1 MNNLYDILK
10 FSATEAGERIFLDI
24 PQGEEGRSTLTYQ
37 ETLELVNQ
45 QAQVLRLDYNINAG
59 DRIAIIAPKCYEQI
73 VLYNAIWQLGAIIVP
88 VSEGLGSD
96 EVTFILAD
104 AEAKVTFVHDHFIE
118 KVSNCTEAEVQNFA
132 QLDKNLGDYTEAAP
146 NVYDETAALIYT
158 SGSTG
163 RPKGVMLSHRNLMV
177 NGISSADKLP
187 VTAEDRVASLL
198 PYWHSFALSTE
209 VVMTCFLQASLV
221 FARDMRDFS
230 KNLASWKPTIV
241 MAVPRMLAMY
251 REQIFKGIESKGEAI
266 ASVFTDCLVTGEKF
280 FNSNSLKNP
289 DPILRLKRLKQEK
302 TILKQIG
309 LMMGGDLRFFVSG
322 GAPIAADLQDFFR
335 DINIP
340 VYQGYGLS
348 ESSPVI
354 SCNTPG
360 FSRTGS
366 SGTMLSWLDPAYGG
380 DWTFL
385 NSAGEKG
392 KHLEG
397 ELLVKGDCV
406 MQGYWKHSDTS
417 AKTIENGWLHT
428 GDMGKVLDSFLY
440 LNGRAS
446 NLIVLRGGEKV
457 HPEHIEDL
465 ICELEEVA
473 EVMIIGDDCKNIY
486 AVINK
491 ADEELEDKL
500 IAKRISEACADLA
513 IFQKPKGILSLP
525 AFNPED
531 GTLTPTL
538 KIRRKNIW
546 QRSGNEINA
555 FLKAHKEI

>member
-10 FSATEAGERIFLDI
+10 FSASEAGANTFLDI
-24 PQGEEGRSTLTYQ
+24 PKGEDERATLTYQ
-37 ETLELVNQ
+37 QTLDKVNQ
-45 QAQVLRLDYNINAG
+45 QAQTLSLDFDIKAG

-73 VLYNAIWQLGAIIVP
+73 VMYYAIWQLGAVIVP

-96 EVTFILAD
+96 EITFILAD
-104 AEAKVTFVHDHFIE
+104 AEAKVIFVHESFIE
-118 KVSNCTEAEVQNFA
+118 KVSDCTSSEVQSFA
-132 QLDKNLGDYTEAAP
+132 SLNKDMGTYTAEAP
-146 NVYDETAALIYT
+146 QNYDETAALIYT

-163 RPKGVMLSHRNLMV
+163 RPKGVMLSHRNLIV

-187 VTAEDRVASLL
+187 VTPEDRVASLL

-209 VVMTCFLQASLV
+209 VVMTCFLHGTLV

-230 KNLASWKPTIV
+230 KNLASWKPSIV

-266 ASVFTDCLVTGEKF
+266 AAVFADCLDTGEKY
-280 FNSNSLKNP
+280 FNPNGLKNP
-289 DPILRLKRLKQEK
+289 DPRLRLKRLKQEQ

-322 GAPIAADLQDFFR
+322 GAPIAPDLQDFFR

-366 SGTMLSWLDPAYGG
+366 SGTMLSWLDPTYGG

-385 NSAGEKG
+385 TASGEKG

-406 MQGYWKHSDTS
+406 MQGYWKYSDTS
-417 AKTIENGWLHT
+417 AKTLENGWLHT
-428 GDMGKVLDSFLY
+428 GDMGRVEEGFLY

-457 HPEHIEDL
+457 HPEHIEDM
-465 ICELEEVA
+465 IRELDEVA
-473 EVMIIGDDCKNIY
+473 EVMVIGDDCKNIY
-486 AVINK
+486 ALINK
-491 ADEELEDKL
+491 IDEEIDDKL
-500 IAKRISEACADLA
+500 ISKKISEVCSDLA
-513 IFQKPKGILSLP
+513 IFQKPKGILALP
-525 AFNPED
+525 PFNPDD

-546 QRSGNEINA
+546 ERSGNEINA

>member
-1 MNNLYDILK
+1 MNNLYDILN
-10 FSATEAGERIFLDI
+10 FSAKEAGDNVFLNVPDGTEERKTI
-24 PQGEEGRSTLTYQ
+24 TYN
-37 ETLELVNQ
+37 ETLHLVQ
-45 QAQVLRLDYNINAG
+45 EQSQVLKVEYDIRLG
-59 DRIAIIAPKCYEQI
+59 DRVAIIAPKCYEQVI
-73 VLYNAIWQLGAIIVP
+73 LYYALWQLGAIIVP

-96 EVTFILAD
+96 EVSFILAD
-104 AEAKVTFVHDHFIE
+104 AEPKMIFAHDAFIE
-118 KVSNCTEAEVQNFA
+118 KVSSCSDLIPLSFKALKKSLGKCDQEAP
-132 QLDKNLGDYTEAAP
+132 DC
-146 NVYDETAALIYT
+146 YDQTAALIYT

-163 RPKGVMLSHRNLMV
+163 RPKGVILSHRNLMV
-177 NGISSADKLP
+177 NGISAADKLP
-187 VTAEDRVASLL
+187 VTEADKVASLL

-209 VVMTCFLQASLV
+209 IVMICFLQASLI
-221 FARDMRDFS
+221 FARDMKDFS
-230 KNLASWKPTIV
+230 KNLATWKPSIV

-251 REQIFKGIESKGEAI
+251 RDQIFKGIEGKGEAI
-266 ASVFTDCLVTGEKF
+266 AQVFNDCLITGESF
-280 FNSNSLKNP
+280 FNANGLKNP
-289 DPILRLKRLKQEK
+289 DPRLRLKRLKQEQ

-309 LMMGGDLRFFVSG
+309 LMLGGDLRFFVSG

-335 DINIP
+335 DINMP
-340 VYQGYGLS
+340 VYQGYGLT

-385 NSAGEKG
+385 NAAGEKG
-392 KHLEG
+392 KDLEG

-406 MQGYWKHSDTS
+406 MQGYWKYSDTS
-417 AKTIENGWLHT
+417 AKTLNNGWLHT
-428 GDMGKVLDSFLY
+428 GDMGKVTDGFLY
-440 LNGRAS
+440 LSGRAS

-465 ICELEEVA
+465 IRELDEVN
-473 EVMIIGDDCKNIY
+473 EVMMIGDNCKNIY
-486 AVINK
+486 ALINK
-491 ADEELEDKL
+491 VDEDLDDKM
-500 IAKRISEACADLA
+500 IAKKMAAICSDLA
-513 IFQKPKGILSLP
+513 NFQKPKGLLSLTP
-525 AFNPED
+525 FSPED

-546 QRSGNEINA
+546 QRSEIQINA

>member
-10 FSATEAGERIFLDI
+10 FSANEAGEHTFLDI
-24 PQGEEGRSTLTYQ
+24 PHGDEGRTTLSYQSTLDK
-37 ETLELVNQ
+37 VNQ
-45 QAQVLRLDYNINAG
+45 QAQVLRLEYNINRG

-73 VLYNAIWQLGAIIVP
+73 VLYYAIWQLGAIIVP

-96 EVTFILAD
+96 EITFILAD
-104 AEAKVTFVHDHFIE
+104 AEAKVIFAHEQFID
-118 KVSNCTEAEVQNFA
+118 KVSNCTEVEVQSFSKLE
-132 QLDKNLGDYTEAAP
+132 QELGLYTEEAP
-146 NVYDETAALIYT
+146 DAYDETAALIYT

-187 VTAEDRVASLL
+187 VTPEDRVASLL

-209 VVMTCFLQASLV
+209 VVMSCFLKATLV

-251 REQIFKGIESKGEAI
+251 RDQIFKGIESKGETVSSI
-266 ASVFTDCLVTGEKF
+266 FNDCLVTGEQF
-280 FNSNSLKNP
+280 FNSNGLKNP
-289 DPILRLKRLKQEK
+289 DPILRLKRLKQENS
-302 TILKQIG
+302 ILKQIG
-309 LMMGGDLRFFVSG
+309 LMMGGELRFFVSG

-385 NSAGEKG
+385 NSAGEKS
-392 KHLEG
+392 KDFEG

-406 MQGYWKHSDTS
+406 MQGYWKYSDTS
-417 AKTIENGWLHT
+417 AKTLENGWLHT
-428 GDMGKVLDSFLY
+428 GDMGKVVDGFLY

-465 ICELEEVA
+465 ICELDEIA

-486 AVINK
+486 ALINK
-491 ADEELEDKL
+491 ADEEIDDKL
-500 IAKRISEACADLA
+500 IAKKISEACSDLA
-513 IFQKPKGILSLP
+513 IFQKPKGILSLAP
-525 AFNPED
+525 FSPED

-546 QRSGNEINA
+546 KRSENEINA